1 MGTDWGAQIFRG
13 YEGCRW
19 FPRVLI
25 MRSMSH
31 VPTIIPGL
39 RSPYGKVGGIV
50 VFGRMLDKIRL
61 DHVGKLP
68 DDWSQVRGGDRGWD
82 GRCCRFLGIRYPEL
96 EAETLRGGSDDELL
110 EWAFKIGRKPDAEE
124 IEVWNGFMTKMGW
137 RDSYSER
144 VFFRLDEAGL
154 AVDAVHTLFDFI
166 EIDEG
171 RSASD
176 FSVV

>member
-1 MGTDWGAQIFRG
+1 MAR
-13 YEGCRW
+13 
-19 FPRVLI
+19 
-25 MRSMSH
+25 MSH
-31 VPTIIPGL
+31 VPTLIPGL

-61 DHVGKLP
+61 DHAGKLP
-68 DDWSQVRGGDRGWD
+68 DDWSQARGTDRGWD
-82 GRCCRFLGIRYPEL
+82 GRCCRFLGIRYLEL

-110 EWAFKIGRKPDAEE
+110 EWACKTGKRPDNEE
-124 IEVWNGFMTKMGW
+124 IEVWNGFMMKMGW

-154 AVDAVHTLFDFI
+154 PLDTVQTMFDFI

-171 RSASD
+171 RPPSD
-176 FSVV
+176 FSVI